1 MALAFTDN
9 DALSGYVQA
18 FIDGIPY
25 PSDKQISQQAMLLAL
40 QTLFRTNYLEGKE
53 VSMLPAETETLVRLF
68 MVGES
73 DEKRF
78 NEMIKVASESRRKPD
93 LQTCF
98 NMRERLP
105 KETMYREQIS
115 EGLAK
120 IIEDLEKALQE
131 RKKSFTDNVKRSDS
145 NTKVRER
152 VCQTV
157 QEKMVLKR
165 ENMLY

>member
-1 MALAFTDN
+1 
-9 DALSGYVQA
+9 
-18 FIDGIPY
+18 
-25 PSDKQISQQAMLLAL
+25 
-40 QTLFRTNYLEGKE
+40 
-53 VSMLPAETETLVRLF
+53 MLPAETETLVRLF

-78 NEMIKVASESRRKPD
+78 DEMIKVASESRRKPD

-131 RKKSFTDNVKRSDS
+131 RKKSFTDNVKRSGS